1 MTNKL
6 PNFICVGAQKAGTT
20 SLHDILSQDS
30 QLYLPKI
37 KETKFFQ
44 LDSKYNQGIKYYK
57 EEYFNDLQDNQI
69 IGEIDPD
76 YMYFNYVPKRIYD
89 TLGNDVKLIFILR
102 NPVKRAFSHYQM
114 SMRRGFETLSFD
126 EAIKVE
132 VERIKEDDS
141 QNEFYKS
148 KTHNFSY
155 IDRGYY
161 SKQIKE
167 FLTYF
172 PKENMLFIIFDED
185 FIKNKRNTIESIY
198 EFLKLDMPTN
208 LNINLKSNKSTIYRL
223 KFLTNIIYKPN
234 ILKRIAKYII
244 PNKYKSNLLSIVDK
258 LNQKEVDNKYHLK
271 EENINKLLSQYY
283 KDELPEL
290 EKLINRDLNCWY
302 E

>member
-1 MTNKL
+1 MRSKL

-30 QLYLPKI
+30 QLYLPNI

-57 EEYFNDLQDNQI
+57 EEYFNDVQDNQI
-69 IGEIDPD
+69 VGEIDPD

-89 TLGNDVKLIFILR
+89 TLGTDVKFIFILR

-126 EAIKVE
+126 EAIKIE
-132 VERIKEDDS
+132 SERIKEDDS
-141 QNEFYKS
+141 QDEFYKS

-172 PKENMLFIIFDED
+172 PAENMLFIIFEED
-185 FIKNKRNTIESIY
+185 FIKNKTSTLESIY
-198 EFLKLDMPTN
+198 DFLGLKMPTN
-208 LNINLKSNKSTIYRL
+208 LNIDLKSNESTMYKL
-223 KFLTNIIYKPN
+223 KFLTDIINKPN
-234 ILKRIAKYII
+234 PLKKIAKYII
-244 PNKYKSNLLSIVDK
+244 PDKYKNTFTSMVDK
-258 LNQKEVDNKYHLK
+258 VNQKKVDNKSRLSK
-271 EENINKLLSQYY
+271 MDVNKIINKGGFDS
-283 KDELPEL
+283 
-290 EKLINRDLNCWY
+290 
-302 E
+302 